1 MKHLLLTTIA
11 ALLLVGCGEAQQS
24 TPSPEAK
31 PVEPVAEVA
40 QPEPPPEP
48 PTAKAPDISIH
59 DAAARGNVE
68 AVREHLAAG
77 ADINSKETGFGNGL
91 TPLHMA
97 TKESHNEVQTTE
109 LEPSPQPSRSS

>member
-24 TPSPEAK
+24 VSAPEAK
-31 PVEPVAEVA
+31 PVEPVSEAA
-40 QPEPPPEP
+40 TPEPT
-48 PTAKAPDISIH
+48 TAKAPDISIH

-91 TPLHMA
+91 TPLHVA
-97 TKESHNEVQTTE
+97 TKEGHNVVQTTE

>member
-77 ADINSKETGFGNGL
+77 ADINSKKTGFGNGL
-91 TPLHMA
+91 TPLHVA
-97 TKESHNEVQTTE
+97 TKEGHNVVQTTE

>member
-40 QPEPPPEP
+40 QPEL
-48 PTAKAPDISIH
+48 PTAKASDISIH